1 MFRGFCPRVGRRA
14 RIFGLDFERS
24 IEKTYEKQYETWI
37 KCSRYYGGNH
47 CCGNAILTVISSKVP
62 MKIDLTRE
70 KVYELSANTKEVM
83 KKLDKEIDVYALY
96 PANTGSNEY
105 ITYAEEYLDK
115 YSALN
120 KNFKVTFID
129 PEKNPGFA
137 KKYEEQGQ
145 QISTGSIILQCG
157 DRVKTVAFSQMYS
170 TNDYTGSDKH

>member
-1 MFRGFCPRVGRRA
+1 MQSLLRREPLL
-14 RIFGLDFERS
+14 R
-24 IEKTYEKQYETWI
+24 
-37 KCSRYYGGNH
+37 
-47 CCGNAILTVISSKVP
+47 NAILTVISSKVP

-170 TNDYTGSDKH
+170 TNDYTDKH